1 VGDQDTV
8 IERIQR
14 FAEMVRKEEEAAADR
29 VLATVRFT
37 HIVDSTAQ
45 AAAMGVPAG
54 G

>member
-1 VGDQDTV
+1 V

-14 FAEMVRKEEEAAADR
+14 FAEMIREEEAAPDR

-37 HIVDSTAQ
+37 DIVDSTAQ
-45 AAAMGVPAG
+45 AAAMGVPTG